1 MGLELTTDWQLPT
14 TSQTCD
20 PLRQPHPPPHTSVKK
35 TVHTNTHIFTLYF
48 HEFFSLWLYTDTAMC
63 IEVSQYTA
71 HHSKTKL
78 PISKNILPEFVLIP
92 AKKSVNILFSYG
104 IELSC

>member
-1 MGLELTTDWQLPT
+1 
-14 TSQTCD
+14 
-20 PLRQPHPPPHTSVKK
+20 
-35 TVHTNTHIFTLYF
+35 
-48 HEFFSLWLYTDTAMC
+48 MC

-92 AKKSVNILFSYG
+92 AKKGVNILFSYG

>member
-1 MGLELTTDWQLPT
+1 MRPIA
-14 TSQTCD
+14 
-20 PLRQPHPPPHTSVKK
+20 PAPPPHTHTSVKK
-35 TVHTNTHIFTLYF
+35 TVHTYTHIFTLYF
-48 HEFFSLWLYTDTAMC
+48 HEIFSLWLYTDTAMC

-71 HHSKTKL
+71 HDSKTNL

-92 AKKSVNILFSYG
+92 AKKGVNILFSYG